1 METRNQAANV
11 TQILRSGHEL
21 KSLQQFCPVFF
32 FANNTARDLVANRNE
47 AWLLAAIMM

>member
-1 METRNQAANV
+1 METRNQAAKV

-32 FANNTARDLVANRNE
+32 VNNTASDLVANKNE